1 MAVDKGAIGADV
13 KFRAPD
19 RRHWIKYF
27 VYVGISLALAA
38 GYLANGQ
45 PWLSLLWLALGCG
58 SASIALQQWNS
69 GVDLTPQHAIVR
81 GFRRRNVPWQ
91 GSPRSDRPY
100 EVERH
105 AGGWTH
111 SRKRGVSD
119 AASSDEFVAE
129 IRCPVRARLPPHR
142 PVLARTPWRVLASC
156 SPRGAPATGSG
167 VKRVGSPGRAP
178 RDHPRLLGWSS
189 LNRARP
195 PVRAKRSLS
204 LRQGQHAS
212 TLFLIGFRSSIGRP
226 ASGMSG
232 NAMPCPR
239 HVGTLVTTELVGS
252 CGKGLMKDSRPRRGH
267 AGHAHHRAP

>member
-129 IRCPVRARLPPHR
+129 IRCPVRARLPPQGIDQYWLAHR
-142 PVLARTPWRVLASC
+142 GESWHRVPPA
-156 SPRGAPATGSG
+156 APQ
-167 VKRVGSPGRAP
+167 
-178 RDHPRLLGWSS
+178 
-189 LNRARP
+189 P
-195 PVRAKRSLS
+195 PV
-204 LRQGQHAS
+204 
-212 TLFLIGFRSSIGRP
+212 P
-226 ASGMSG
+226 
-232 NAMPCPR
+232 
-239 HVGTLVTTELVGS
+239 E
-252 CGKGLMKDSRPRRGH
+252 
-267 AGHAHHRAP
+267 